1 MSPHHS
7 IGVDPNNGP
16 VSPHMQ
22 PGAMSPHHQM
32 SPHPQPPPLSPH
44 SPYGGGNRSV
54 SPHQGLISPVSPH
67 QMSNHSGNY
76 TILYNIILLFFLD
89 LCPMCFLQ
97 FYGLDRIV

>member
-1 MSPHHS
+1 MCPHHS

-89 LCPMCFLQ
+89 LGPMCFPHFQ
-97 FYGLDRIV
+97 VWI